1 MKLFVSMRMHGT
13 DETKLHERL
22 NSYVEN
28 VKTDENLKDDIQSP
42 IEVINTIDHVGA
54 PKNASRLWYLGE
66 SIKKLSDADMVY
78 FADDWYKA
86 NGCWVE
92 FVAAHLYLDNANIIY
107 DYPDEW
113 TGRWIMDIIREVLC
127 FIDEMRRR
135 NDEEEKK

>member
-28 VKTDENLKDDIQSP
+28 VKTDENLKDDIKSP
-42 IEVINTIDHVGA
+42 IEVINTIDHAGA

-66 SIKKLSDADMVY
+66 SIKKLSDAD
-78 FADDWYKA
+78 
-86 NGCWVE
+86 GCWVE

-135 NDEEEKK
+135 NEEEEKK